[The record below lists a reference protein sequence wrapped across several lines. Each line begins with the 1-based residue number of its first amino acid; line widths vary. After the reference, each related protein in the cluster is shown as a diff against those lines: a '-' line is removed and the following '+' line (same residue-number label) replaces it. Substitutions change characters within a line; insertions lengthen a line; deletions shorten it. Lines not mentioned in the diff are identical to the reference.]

1 MQVILTSMTYSVGP
15 KGQVVI
21 PKHLRDALRI
31 QPGNEILFERRGDE
45 VILRKAGSEPLKGR
59 FAGHALT
66 EALADARR
74 EDRELE

>member
-1 MQVILTSMTYSVGP
+1 MTYTVGP

-45 VILRKAGSEPLKGR
+45 VVLRKAGTEPLNGR
-59 FAGHALT
+59 FAGRSLAD
-66 EALADARR
+66 ALANARR
-74 EDRELE
+74 EDQALE